1 MGRRRSEYTIELA
14 KRVYALILES
24 DGEASTPA
32 LFSRALEEG
41 LVSEYSSLYRV
52 LRFLEERGLVDR
64 RIEGKVCYWEVSK
77 VFGEE
82 ELEALL
88 G

>member
-1 MGRRRSEYTIELA
+1 MGRRRSRRTVQLA
-14 KRVYALILES
+14 KRIYAMISEN
-24 DGEASTPA
+24 DGGVSTPA

-41 LVSEYSSLYRV
+41 LVDEYSSLYRA

-64 RIEGKVCYWEVSK
+64 RAEGGVCYWEASK

-88 G
+88 S